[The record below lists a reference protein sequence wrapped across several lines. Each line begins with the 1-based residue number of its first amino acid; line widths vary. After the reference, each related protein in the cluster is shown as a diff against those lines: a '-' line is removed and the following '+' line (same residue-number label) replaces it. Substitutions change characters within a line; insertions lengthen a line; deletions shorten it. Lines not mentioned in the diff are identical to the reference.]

1 MGPCKNAIYYQ
12 EEIKYLVFI
21 VKIVYARLNTNENLR
36 KSLFKEHQ
44 QIYFVL

>member
-12 EEIKYLVFI
+12 EGISNLVFI
-21 VKIVYARLNTNENLR
+21 VKIVYARLNTNENFK

-44 QIYFVL
+44 QMHFVL